1 MRRLPRSDSDKDKTM
16 TRPTMNAK
24 TSAKISEG
32 RKTKI
37 LLRGAVLATLA
48 VGLSGCYVAPYPAP
62 AYPYNASPY
71 YGGYYAP
78 YSAYPY
84 YSAPY
89 YYGPSVG
96 FVYRGGGRWR

>member
-1 MRRLPRSDSDKDKTM
+1 MPRLPRSNEESTM
-16 TRPTMNAK
+16 TSPMTNQ
-24 TSAKISEG
+24 G
-32 RKTKI
+32 RTIKI
-37 LLRGAVLATLA
+37 LLRGVVLTALA
-48 VGLSGCYVAPYPAP
+48 LGLSGCYVAPYPG
-62 AYPYNASPY
+62 YYGNPYYGSPYYGY

-84 YSAPY
+84 YPAPY

>member
-1 MRRLPRSDSDKDKTM
+1 M
-16 TRPTMNAK
+16 TSPVTNQ
-24 TSAKISEG
+24 G

-37 LLRGAVLATLA
+37 LLRGVVLASLA
-48 VGLSGCYVAPYPAP
+48 LGLSGCYVAPYPGYYGAP
-62 AYPYNASPY
+62 APAPAPY

-84 YSAPY
+84 YPAPY

>member
-1 MRRLPRSDSDKDKTM
+1 MTSPISD
-16 TRPTMNAK
+16 RN
-24 TSAKISEG
+24 

-37 LLRGAVLATLA
+37 LLRGAVLATL
-48 VGLSGCYVAPYPAP
+48 VLGLSGCYYAPPPP
-62 AYPYNASPY
+62 AYYGGNPY

-78 YSAYPY
+78 YSAPYAYYP
-84 YSAPY
+84 APY

>member
-1 MRRLPRSDSDKDKTM
+1 
-16 TRPTMNAK
+16 
-24 TSAKISEG
+24 
-32 RKTKI
+32 
-37 LLRGAVLATLA
+37 VLTALA
-48 VGLSGCYVAPYPAP
+48 LGLSGCYVAPYPG
-62 AYPYNASPY
+62 YYGNPYYGSPYYGY

-84 YSAPY
+84 YPAPY

>member
-1 MRRLPRSDSDKDKTM
+1 M
-16 TRPTMNAK
+16 TSSMTNQ
-24 TSAKISEG
+24 G

-37 LLRGAVLATLA
+37 LLRGAVFASLAL
-48 VGLSGCYVAPYPAP
+48 GLSGCYYAPYPAP
-62 AYPYNASPY
+62 AYYGNPYYGASPY

-84 YSAPY
+84 YPAPY

-96 FVYRGGGRWR
+96 FVFRGGGRWR

>member
-1 MRRLPRSDSDKDKTM
+1 M
-16 TRPTMNAK
+16 TRPM
-24 TSAKISEG
+24 TSQE

-37 LLRGAVLATLA
+37 LLRGIVLASLA
-48 VGLSGCYVAPYPAP
+48 LGLSGCYYAPYPA
-62 AYPYNASPY
+62 YYGNPYYGSPY

-84 YSAPY
+84 YPAPY

-96 FVYRGGGRWR
+96 FVYRSGGRWR